1 MFHITFSKYFYPQTL
16 WSFFQIFNVL
26 WKKKIVKKKQTCQ
39 PNGTMLYLDLTFLIN
54 LEKRSSRCSQFF
66 CSWRV
71 NVLPF
76 SFAVFQ
82 NLFFF
87 VVSVS
92 NCGTHGHFFFINYSF
107 MPHFLVIKFSRP
119 ALYITV
125 RYFEKQK
132 IKHFWKLWFLIM
144 SLVLGSI
151 LNEVS

>member
-1 MFHITFSKYFYPQTL
+1 MFHITFSKYFNPQTL

-82 NLFFF
+82 NLFVFCCLCFKLWYSWPLFF
-87 VVSVS
+87 S
-92 NCGTHGHFFFINYSF
+92 NYSF